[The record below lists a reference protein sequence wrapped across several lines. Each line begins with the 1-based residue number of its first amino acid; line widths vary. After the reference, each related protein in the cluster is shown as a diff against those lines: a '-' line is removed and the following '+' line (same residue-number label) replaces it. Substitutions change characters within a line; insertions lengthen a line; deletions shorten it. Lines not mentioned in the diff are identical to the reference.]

1 MGSCEN
7 DRKLL
12 KSYFRYHHFFT
23 YATKKGHVKYLQN
36 LDFLEGLMDFIVDY
50 KTENLKE
57 TWKNILMLLNKLNCS
72 QVEEMYKKTKS

>member
-1 MGSCEN
+1 MDRCEN

-12 KSYFRYHHFFT
+12 KSYFRYHHFST
-23 YATKKGHVKYLQN
+23 YAAKKGHVKFSQN

-72 QVEEMYKKTKS
+72 QVEAMYKKTKS